1 MTGLD
6 KIVEQIRRDA
16 EEIAERNIQEG
27 KEEAQRIRQ
36 EGEKNAQRK
45 RRELKESAIRASE
58 ERMARLRSAADLLC
72 RKRLLEEKQRLIQEV
87 IQGAKESLYCL
98 PKKEYFD
105 LLLQLVKKYAWKQEV
120 EIKFSPTDFQR
131 MPGGFAQRVQQEL
144 PNGAVLRIS
153 PQTVEIDGG
162 FVLVYGGVEENC
174 SFQALFES
182 SQELLQDEVQEKL
195 FHSAL

>member
-27 KEEAQRIRQ
+27 KEEARRIRQ

-87 IQGAKESLYCL
+87 VQGAKESLYCL

-105 LLLQLVKKYAWKQEV
+105 LLIQLEKN
-120 EIKFSPTDFQR
+120 
-131 MPGGFAQRVQQEL
+131 MPGNRKGRLNF
-144 PNGAVLRIS
+144 PPRIS
-153 PQTVEIDGG
+153 KGCRKGSPSGYSRSFPTARYCG
-162 FVLVYGGVEENC
+162 FPHRL
-174 SFQALFES
+174 
-182 SQELLQDEVQEKL
+182 
-195 FHSAL
+195 